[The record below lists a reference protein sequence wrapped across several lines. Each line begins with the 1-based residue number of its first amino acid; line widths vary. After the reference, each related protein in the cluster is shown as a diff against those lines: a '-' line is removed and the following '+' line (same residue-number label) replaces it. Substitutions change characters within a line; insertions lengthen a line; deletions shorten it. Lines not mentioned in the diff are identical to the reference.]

1 MMLQALARAT
11 RRMISTVKVIP
22 PPYGGWNARDD
33 LENMKST
40 DAVVLENVLPAD
52 AGVVTRLG
60 YEEWATG
67 MPSACLSLLEYN
79 SVAGVSTLFGATA
92 TAIYNVTAQ
101 GAVGA
106 ASLSTLTNGYW
117 QSCMFATAGGNF
129 LVCVNGADGV
139 RTYSGAAWATQ
150 VITGATAANFIH
162 VTSHQQRLWF
172 TEKDTL
178 KIWYLGT
185 SAISGAATS
194 IDLGPHSK
202 LGGYLMAMA
211 SWTRD
216 GGAGMEDLAVFVTS
230 RGELH
235 IFEGT
240 DPSSSATW
248 SKVGTFKIPEPIGR
262 RCMVKVGGDIGIL
275 TTQGLVP
282 LAGVLQRAESA
293 QGRVA
298 ITDKIRKAFSNAYD
312 DAPTSKGWCVQE
324 YPVGKLLII
333 NVPLVESTTSMQ
345 FVMNANT
352 GAWCKFTGW
361 NALDWALSGTSLYWA
376 TPSGTVN
383 KYGTTTDGGSNIVGT
398 AVSAFQD
405 FGTDR
410 TKYFKRVRPQ
420 FFGPGGYRPAIGLT
434 VDYSEEYAAVAAP
447 AATTAGTA
455 WDLGD
460 WDTTSWAPPSRPSA
474 LWQAIRGDGYTAAI
488 VVEFNTPEQITYN
501 GAKILFEVGD
511 SL

>member
-1 MMLQALARAT
+1 MMLQPLARPP

-33 LENMKST
+33 LEDMKPT
-40 DAVVLENVLPAD
+40 DAVVLENVVPAD
-52 AGVVTRLG
+52 NGVVTRLG
-60 YEEWATG
+60 YEVWATG
-67 MPSACLSLLEYN
+67 MPSACLSLMEHN
-79 SVAGVSTLFGATA
+79 SPAGTSTLFGATA

-101 GAVGA
+101 AAVGA

-139 RTYSGAAWATQ
+139 RTYSGSAWATQ
-150 VITGATAANFIH
+150 TITGATAANFIN

-172 TEKDTL
+172 VENNTL
-178 KIWYLGT
+178 KVWYLAT
-185 SAISGAATS
+185 SAIAGAATS

-240 DPSSSATW
+240 DPSSASTW

-262 RCMVKVGGDIGIL
+262 RCMVKVGGDVGIL
-275 TTQGLVP
+275 TTQGLIP
-282 LAGVLQRAESA
+282 LSGVLQRAESA

-298 ITDKIRKAFSNAYD
+298 ITDKIRKAFSDAYD
-312 DAPTSKGWCVQE
+312 DAATARGWCVQE
-324 YPVGKLLII
+324 YPVGKLLFI
-333 NVPLVESTTSMQ
+333 NVPLIEGTDSMQ

-361 NALDWALSGTSLYWA
+361 DALDWSLSGTSLYWS

-383 KYGTTTDGGSNIVGT
+383 RYGSSTDNGANIIGT
-398 AVSAFQD
+398 AVSAFNG
-405 FGTDR
+405 FGTVR

-434 VDYSEEYAAVAAP
+434 VDYSSDYAAVAAP
-447 AATTAGTA
+447 AATTSGTA
-455 WDLGD
+455 WDVGT
-460 WDTTSWAPPSRPSA
+460 WDVAAWAPPSRPSA
-474 LWQAIRGDGYTAAI
+474 LWQAIRGAGFTAAL
-488 VVEFNTPEQITYN
+488 VVGFNTPERVTYN
-501 GAKILFEVGD
+501 GSKILFEAGD